1 MKYILN
7 VLIIGV
13 LIFALEFVLHGL
25 YVKNF
30 GAAVGFALVLS
41 LLNIFVRPILIILSL
56 PITIL
61 TFGLFL
67 LIINTL
73 MIILTDKLLEGIEL
87 ANFWYALLVSL
98 CISAIQSLIDAQKES
113 KT

>member
-7 VLIIGV
+7 VLIIGLLV
-13 LIFALEFVLHGL
+13 FVLEFGLHGL
-25 YVKNF
+25 YVKNY
-30 GAAVGFALVLS
+30 GAAVCFALVLS
-41 LLNIFVRPILIILSL
+41 LLNIFIRPILIILSL

-73 MIILTDKLLEGIEL
+73 MIILTDKLLDGIEF
-87 ANFWYALLVSL
+87 ANFWYALFVSL
-98 CISAIQSLIDAQKES
+98 CISAVQSLIDAQKDTE
-113 KT
+113 T